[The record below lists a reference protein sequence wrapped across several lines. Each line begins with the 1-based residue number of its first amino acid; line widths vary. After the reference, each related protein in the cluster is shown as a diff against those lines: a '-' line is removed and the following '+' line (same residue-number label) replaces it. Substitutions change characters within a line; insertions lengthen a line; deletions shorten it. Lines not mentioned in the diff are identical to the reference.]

1 MSFCIVGILV
11 SSYGFPRGVPGF
23 VPGPTLL
30 YPTSEHIKLSGKDD
44 LEFRWE
50 RTDLIETDHF
60 IFKLYKGYNMSEP
73 GMVVRIDFGVDTY
86 PIKVSVQK
94 LEINQ
99 VYTWSLQ
106 QVLLGGLKS
115 DRSFSTFKITEK

>member
-1 MSFCIVGILV
+1 MS
-11 SSYGFPRGVPGF
+11 RF

-30 YPTSEHIKLSGKDD
+30 YPTADHTKISGKDF
-44 LEFRWE
+44 LELRWE
-50 RTDLIETDHF
+50 RTDWIDTEHY
-60 IFKLYKGYNMSEP
+60 IFKLYKGYILGESDLVMRMDVPESA
-73 GMVVRIDFGVDTY
+73 Y
-86 PIKVSVQK
+86 PIKVPVEK
-94 LEINQ
+94 LQINQ